1 MKIGEARG
9 IYNAQIRS
17 YQEQKRL
24 LAKQKQELEKKMSL
38 TLNGQELFA
47 EEAATLELTYKA
59 VEEKQS
65 EYQAYMDKLLQQW
78 TARMDMVSSEQQADA
93 MEEYAEDMGK
103 MMEVARRIMKG
114 AIVPATDER
123 KLMEYSNEL
132 YQAAK
137 SIGAMAQ
144 QEKREKYKSLWEDE
158 EEKDYEDPMEAADNT
173 EAFADGPEIVEVA
186 DTMAAATSEEGV

>member
-158 EEKDYEDPMEAADNT
+158 EEKEYEDPMEAADNT